1 MYSNNAL
8 SDRMFTFTTVDTKI
22 KGLDDEMRRY
32 KEQLKKTP
40 NNATIKK
47 RAMDTL
53 KRKVRIIKV

>member
-1 MYSNNAL
+1 
-8 SDRMFTFTTVDTKI
+8 VDTKI

-53 KRKVRIIKV
+53 KRKVMKK

>member
-1 MYSNNAL
+1 M
-8 SDRMFTFTTVDTKI
+8 DTKI

-53 KRKVRIIKV
+53 KRKVMKKKSLVLKAKFC